1 MIKITGKYDP
11 EPADIILSYTGAGT
25 VDYFEGMDRLA
36 VLDRLEAVGKHY
48 ALNWAVSLLVLG
60 AVVTLACVLI
70 NWIMGYP
77 LGIESGAVLLL
88 AIPFLA
94 GTNVILGIHWVLGA
108 YRDALQVRLNE

>member
-11 EPADIILSYTGAGT
+11 EPADIILSYTGAGA

-48 ALNWAVSLLVLG
+48 ALNWAVSLLVLC

-70 NWIMGYP
+70 NWIMDYP

-88 AIPFLA
+88 GIPFLS
-94 GTNVILGIHWVLGA
+94 GTNVILGIRWVLGA